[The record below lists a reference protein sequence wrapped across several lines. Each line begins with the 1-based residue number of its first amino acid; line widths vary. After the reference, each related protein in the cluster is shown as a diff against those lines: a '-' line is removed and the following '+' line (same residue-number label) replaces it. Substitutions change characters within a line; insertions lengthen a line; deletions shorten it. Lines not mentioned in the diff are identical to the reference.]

1 MHPSKKRAHGNLST
15 HTQTPSGVFRKRCSE
30 NMQKVYRRTFT
41 PKTYFNKVTTQFAVN
56 KITENVKIVT

>member
-1 MHPSKKRAHGNLST
+1 
-15 HTQTPSGVFRKRCSE
+15 
-30 NMQKVYRRTFT
+30 MQKVYRRTFT